1 MSGTH
6 LLQSYTHLDSPIHR
20 APATLKLLTTFA
32 LVLALALVPV
42 PYAVCTLAV
51 LVVEL
56 VVARV
61 ALVPLSAFL
70 ARLALAQP
78 FVLAIAILALFQGK
92 GISVF
97 VALALKSTACVAAV
111 QLLAQTTHF
120 QDLLH
125 TLRRA
130 HAPSALI
137 LTMALLHRYLFV
149 LADESQ
155 RMRRAR
161 KARTWRRHQWADWKA
176 LSSVIAVSFVRAVP
190 RAERIAAAM
199 RARGGS

>member
-1 MSGTH
+1 MSGMH
-6 LLQSYTHLDSPIHR
+6 LLRSYAHLDSPIHR
-20 APATLKLLTTFA
+20 APATAKLLTTLA
-32 LVLALALVPV
+32 LVLGLALLPV
-42 PYAVCTLAV
+42 AYAVCTLGV

-56 VVARV
+56 VVAGV
-61 ALVPLSAFL
+61 ARLPLSAFL

-78 FVLAIAILALFQGK
+78 FVLAIAILALFQGR
-92 GISVF
+92 GFGVF

-111 QLLAQTTHF
+111 QLLAQTTPF

-130 HAPSALI
+130 HVPSAL
-137 LTMALLHRYLFV
+137 LVTMSLLHRYLFLLV
-149 LADESQ
+149 DESE

-161 KARTWRRHQWADWKA
+161 RARTWRGKKWATWKA
-176 LSSVIAVSFVRAVP
+176 LSSVIAVSFVRALT
-190 RAERIAAAM
+190 RADRIAAAM